1 VEAKVV
7 ALLQVRE
14 MTKTFGGLT
23 ANHKINIHL
32 EEGKIVGLIGP
43 NGAGKTT
50 LFNCISGFYKPDSG
64 SVLFDGR
71 EITGMP
77 PHLICKLGLSRTFQ
91 KVRIFKDMTVLD
103 NVMVGAFCRCSQRP
117 RAQREAEEVL
127 AFAGLADKADI
138 PGHSLTIADKKRV
151 EIARALATRPRML
164 LLDEAIAGLNP
175 KETEEAIN
183 LINAIRD
190 RGITI
195 LLVEHVMEAI
205 MPISDCI
212 VVLESGMKIAE
223 GVTKEIVRNPKV
235 IQAYLGERY
244 RA

>member
-7 ALLQVRE
+7 ALLQVQE

-103 NVMVGAFCRCSQRP
+103 NVMVGAFCRYSQRP

-127 AFAGLADKADI
+127 AFAGLADKADT